1 MIKSLTNQTIA
12 LAGLSQAVYLV
23 QRVARTGASDD
34 EDMETCI
41 ASLLKINADDVPSVY
56 GGLEKLKTGLKLLE
70 KQLGPHESDPELA
83 RYAAALLFLEGKFRR
98 DRRMQ
103 AAVRAGMEKATAKAA
118 HFGLLHE
125 NVLSLMAD
133 VYQQTISQLGPR
145 IMVMGEPAQLSKL
158 DNANRIR
165 ALLLAGLRSAWLWRQ
180 CGGGRW
186 KFLMDRGKLREE
198 AARLSRAL
206 EPPRPSR
213 FGRRA

>member
-1 MIKSLTNQTIA
+1 MIKTLTNQTIA

-23 QRVARTGASDD
+23 QRVARTGAADD

-41 ASLLKINADDVPSVY
+41 ASLLKINADDVPGVY
-56 GGLEKLKTGLKLLE
+56 GGLGKVKTGLKLLE
-70 KQLGPHESDPELA
+70 RQLGAHDADPELA

-98 DRRMQ
+98 DRAMQ

-125 NVLSLMAD
+125 NVLAQLAD
-133 VYQQTISQLGPR
+133 VYQQSISQLGPR
-145 IMVMGEPAQLSKL
+145 IMVMGEPAQLANP

-186 KFLMDRGKLREE
+186 KFLMDRSKLREE
-198 AARLSRAL
+198 ASRLLRTL

-213 FGRRA
+213 FGGRI